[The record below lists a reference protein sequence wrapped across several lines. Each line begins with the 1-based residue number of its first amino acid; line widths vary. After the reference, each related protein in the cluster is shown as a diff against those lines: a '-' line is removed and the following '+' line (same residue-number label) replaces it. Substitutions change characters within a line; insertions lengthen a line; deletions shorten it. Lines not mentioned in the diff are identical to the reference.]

1 MCIATRLTWW
11 RRSSNFGQSLL
22 TCRPLT
28 PCPSPKGRGGEGA
41 GADGRIHAKLIVSSC
56 IVNKDFNMSSIAI
69 IGPDGA
75 GKTTITRMLQA
86 SSSLPLKYLYMGIN
100 IEASNFAL
108 LTSRLIEH
116 LKRY

>member
-1 MCIATRLTWW
+1 
-11 RRSSNFGQSLL
+11 
-22 TCRPLT
+22 
-28 PCPSPKGRGGEGA
+28 
-41 GADGRIHAKLIVSSC
+41 
-56 IVNKDFNMSSIAI
+56 MSSIAI

-108 LTSRLIEH
+108 PTSRLIEYV
-116 LKRY
+116 KRYRQKKSDVSPQPDESHQKGDGRGRFAGKLWDAARLANRLADEWYRQLLAWDYQILGYIAL